1 MDPYRTEEDQIRA
14 LKQWWE
20 HNGTSTLAGIG
31 LALVIVFGWQWWQ
44 QRHQSGGEQAAMLY
58 QQLLQAV
65 ENSAEDEVQRAN
77 ARHLGGELLKIAAAS
92 RLGDQTQLMLAR
104 IAVEKDDLAEAAQH
118 LEAVL
123 DRNPD
128 VVRGALATRIY
139 GLFGRAPDPEL
150 GALARVRLA
159 RVQFAA
165 GSADKALATLEAAGT
180 DDFLWQRHELRGDI
194 LRQRG
199 DHAAALQAYQAASAA
214 ADVRVPPLLQM
225 KLRELELEPEPEP
238 GEAVQ
243 TAAPVTTEAAITTE
257 TAPEDKGAQ
266 P

>member
-20 HNGTSTLAGIG
+20 HNGSSTLIGIG
-31 LALVIVFGWQWWQ
+31 LALAIVFGWQWWHQRQ
-44 QRHQSGGEQAAMLY
+44 QSAGEQAAMLY

-65 ENSAEDEVQRAN
+65 ESSAEDEVQRAN
-77 ARHLGGELLKIAAAS
+77 ALHLGGELLKIAAVS
-92 RLGDQTQLMLAR
+92 RLGDQTRLMLAR
-104 IAVEKDDLAEAAQH
+104 IAVEKGDFAEAAQH

-123 DRNPD
+123 DRNFD

-139 GLFGRAPDPEL
+139 GLFGRASDPEL

-165 GSADKALATLEAAGT
+165 GKADEALATLEAAGT

-199 DHAAALQAYQAASAA
+199 DRGAALQAYQAASAA

-225 KLRELELEPEPEP
+225 KLRELELEL
-238 GEAVQ
+238 GEAAQ
-243 TAAPVTTEAAITTE
+243 TAAPVATEAATTTE
-257 TAPEDKGAQ
+257 TASEDKGAQ
-266 P
+266 QP

>member
-20 HNGTSTLAGIG
+20 HNGSSTLFGLG
-31 LALVIVFGWQWWQ
+31 LALAIVFGWQWWHQRQ
-44 QRHQSGGEQAAMLY
+44 QSAGEQAAMLY

-65 ENSAEDEVQRAN
+65 ENSAEDEVQRTN
-77 ARHLGGELLKIAAAS
+77 ARHLGGELLKIAAVS

-104 IAVEKDDLAEAAQH
+104 IAVERDDFAEAQQH

-123 DRNPD
+123 DHNPD
-128 VVRGALATRIY
+128 VVRGALATRVY

-165 GSADKALATLEAAGT
+165 GNADAALATLEAAGT

-194 LRQRG
+194 LRQHG
-199 DHAAALQAYQAASAA
+199 DRAAALQAYQAASAA

-225 KLRELELEPEPEP
+225 KLRELELEPD
-238 GEAVQ
+238 AVQ
-243 TAAPVTTEAAITTE
+243 TAAPVATEAATTTE